1 MSTEDNKAIARRYWE
16 ELWNTGNLASLD
28 EILAPDYAAHD
39 AAGRVVRGTETIK
52 RTIPTWRAAF
62 PDLHFALED
71 VFAEGDKVV
80 VRWRAQGTHKGN
92 IEVLGHIPHTPP
104 TGKHVSFAGMDIYH
118 VRGGKIVEGW
128 RSMDRLGLLQQL
140 GVVPTAG

>member
-1 MSTEDNKAIARRYWE
+1 MSAEENKALARRYWDA
-16 ELWNTGNLASLD
+16 WNTGNVAILHEIAS
-28 EILAPDYAAHD
+28 ADYISHD
-39 AAGRVVRGTETIK
+39 AAGRVVRGIPGGGIPIW
-52 RTIPTWRAAF
+52 RTAF
-62 PDLHFALED
+62 PDLHFVLEE

-80 VRWRAQGTHKGN
+80 VHWTAQGTHQGD
-92 IEVLGHIPHTPP
+92 IEVRGHIPHTPA

-118 VRGGKIVEGW
+118 CGGGKLVEGW